1 MGCDKLKACA
11 KDSTNTKIGMRRN
24 KRNVPWKVAFEMN
37 LKEQEQ
43 CLRQRKEGGIL
54 VEAAEWAES

>member
-11 KDSTNTKIGMRRN
+11 KDSTNTKIGMGRN
-24 KRNVPWKVAFEMN
+24 KRNVPWKVSFEMN

-43 CLRQRKEGGIL
+43 CL
-54 VEAAEWAES
+54 